1 MTVRETHHR
10 ATRSLAFHRYVQPN
24 LEGDVAKMSR
34 LDEWVRE
41 RTDALDAGNSTAV
54 IGKGSIN
61 PDEAIAFDTTVRAA
75 ILTGEESSQVHD
87 LLLLNVT
94 SAPIGVEATE

>member
-1 MTVRETHHR
+1 
-10 ATRSLAFHRYVQPN
+10 
-24 LEGDVAKMSR
+24 MSR

-41 RTDALDAGNSTAV
+41 RTDALDAGNSTAA

-75 ILTGEESSQVHD
+75 ILTGEGSSQVHD
-87 LLLLNVT
+87 LLC
-94 SAPIGVEATE
+94 AYRFGDDW